1 MTQCPHAAAT
11 GTGPEAVRLYGGR
24 FQDEPA
30 RLYREMRRDH
40 GPVAPI
46 VLPGDIPAWLVL
58 GYRELH
64 QLTGDPVLFSRD
76 SQLWNQWQAIPDG
89 WPLMPMISRDQPSI
103 LYTVGERHSRRSAV
117 ISDALEAVN
126 PFELKEGTAEFA
138 DELIDSFC
146 SAGTADLIADYAMLM
161 PVRVL
166 AKLLG
171 FSDEKGPALVT
182 AMNDMINGG
191 PAALAGQRHI
201 ATSVYELVA
210 ERKATP
216 GDDVVSRMLANTRG
230 FTDEDV
236 SRDLMVMMAAGH
248 QPTADWIG
256 NSLRLMLTDD
266 RFAASL
272 SGGRHSVGEA
282 MNEVL
287 WEDTPSQNIAGRW
300 ASRDTHLGGRHIK
313 AGDLLVL
320 SLAGANADPQVRTD
334 GSTLTGGNNAF
345 FSFSHG
351 DHRCPFPAQETA
363 EVIAR
368 TAIEV
373 ILDRL
378 PDVDL
383 AVPEEQLT
391 RRPSPWLRGLTD
403 LPARFTPTPA
413 LGGQR

>member
-1 MTQCPHAAAT
+1 MTQCPHAAA
-11 GTGPEAVRLYGGR
+11 GAVPLSGPR
-24 FQDEPA
+24 FQAEPA
-30 RLYREMRRDH
+30 RLYREIRREH

-64 QLTGDPVLFSRD
+64 QVTGDPVLFTRD
-76 SQLWNQWQAIPDG
+76 SQLWNQWDAIPED
-89 WPLMPMISRDQPSI
+89 WPLMPMISRTQPSI
-103 LYTVGERHSRRSAV
+103 LYTVGERHSRRAGM
-117 ISDALEAVN
+117 IGEALEAAN
-126 PFELKEGTAEFA
+126 PFELKKSTEAFA
-138 DELIDSFC
+138 DELIDAFC
-146 SAGTADLIADYAMLM
+146 SAGSTDLIAQYAMLL

-166 AKLLG
+166 AKLYG
-171 FSDEKGPALVT
+171 FSDDKGPALVT

-191 PAALAGQRHI
+191 ASALAGQKHI
-201 ATSVYELVA
+201 ATSMYQLLA
-210 ERKATP
+210 ERQAEP
-216 GDDVVSRMLANTRG
+216 GDDVATRMLANTGG
-230 FTDEDV
+230 FTQEDV
-236 SRDLMVMMAAGH
+236 ARDLMVMMAAGH
-248 QPTADWIG
+248 QPTSDWIG

-272 SGGRHSVGEA
+272 SGGRHSVAEA

-300 ASRDTHLGGRHIK
+300 AARDARLGGRHIK

-351 DHRCPFPAQETA
+351 EHRCPFPAQEIA

-383 AVPEEQLT
+383 AVPAEQLT

-403 LPARFTPTPA
+403 LPVSFTPTPA
-413 LGGQR
+413 LGDPR